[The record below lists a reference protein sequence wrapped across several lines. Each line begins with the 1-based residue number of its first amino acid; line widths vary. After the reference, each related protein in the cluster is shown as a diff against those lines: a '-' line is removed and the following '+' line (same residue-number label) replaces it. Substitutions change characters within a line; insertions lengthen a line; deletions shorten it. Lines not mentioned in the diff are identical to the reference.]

1 MTRSSRA
8 FLDHPSYTAKQLMW
22 LTIMH
27 LAFVLSALML
37 AHIDRVMALAKG
49 KKAAAD

>member
-1 MTRSSRA
+1 
-8 FLDHPSYTAKQLMW
+8 MW